1 MRLSLI
7 ILLILFT
14 SFNYGQHSDR
24 YNQLVKD
31 LKKIGS
37 TTDTIYY
44 KNGNIE
50 WITTQTTY
58 EYDSVLYR
66 NYTGKQIHYYKN
78 GQIISETL
86 KDDYGNILNLRW
98 YDRDGNKTYE
108 SILIEI
114 DTRANSISEFFY
126 GKNLWDFKRYD
137 KEYKCSY
144 KFDVCYLF
152 REGLRINKKKKGL
165 WKTYNADGTL
175 KKEKEY

>member
-66 NYTGKQIHYYKN
+66 NYTYRK
-78 GQIISETL
+78 
-86 KDDYGNILNLRW
+86 
-98 YDRDGNKTYE
+98 
-108 SILIEI
+108 
-114 DTRANSISEFFY
+114 ANS
-126 GKNLWDFKRYD
+126 L
-137 KEYKCSY
+137 
-144 KFDVCYLF
+144 L
-152 REGLRINKKKKGL
+152 
-165 WKTYNADGTL
+165 
-175 KKEKEY
+175 